1 MQNPFTLVLG
11 KSPLESISRLAQ
23 TNEIIDSFS
32 SEWMNQQ
39 IYMITGVWGSGK
51 TVMLTDI
58 SKHFRKDK
66 DWIVIELNPDRDLL
80 YSFAAKLYDQKNLK
94 DLFIKAKLDLSVL
107 RIGVS
112 IEKSNPFLI
121 FRGKLYWHMYKGWIG
136 NGIFNRSRSRWSG
149 IDYIQRLADL
159 KIVRCGNLRPAWDGR
174 ASRSCATGLREDL
187 CRQAGR
193 CAL

>member
-1 MQNPFTLVLG
+1 
-11 KSPLESISRLAQ
+11 
-23 TNEIIDSFS
+23 
-32 SEWMNQQ
+32 
-39 IYMITGVWGSGK
+39 MITGVWGSGK

-80 YSFAAKLYDQKNLK
+80 YRFAAKLYDQKNLK

-121 FRGKLYWHMYKGWIG
+121 FRGNLY
-136 NGIFNRSRSRWSG
+136 
-149 IDYIQRLADL
+149 
-159 KIVRCGNLRPAWDGR
+159 
-174 ASRSCATGLREDL
+174 
-187 CRQAGR
+187 
-193 CAL
+193 

>member
-1 MQNPFTLVLG
+1 
-11 KSPLESISRLAQ
+11 
-23 TNEIIDSFS
+23 
-32 SEWMNQQ
+32 
-39 IYMITGVWGSGK
+39 MITGVWGSGK

-80 YSFAAKLYDQKNLK
+80 YSFAAKLYDQKKLK

-121 FRGKLYWHMYKGWIG
+121 FRGNLY
-136 NGIFNRSRSRWSG
+136 
-149 IDYIQRLADL
+149 
-159 KIVRCGNLRPAWDGR
+159 
-174 ASRSCATGLREDL
+174 
-187 CRQAGR
+187 
-193 CAL
+193 

>member
-1 MQNPFTLVLG
+1 
-11 KSPLESISRLAQ
+11 
-23 TNEIIDSFS
+23 
-32 SEWMNQQ
+32 
-39 IYMITGVWGSGK
+39 MITGVWGSGK

-66 DWIVIELNPDRDLL
+66 DWIVIELNPDRDSL

-121 FRGKLYWHMYKGWIG
+121 FRGNLY
-136 NGIFNRSRSRWSG
+136 
-149 IDYIQRLADL
+149 
-159 KIVRCGNLRPAWDGR
+159 
-174 ASRSCATGLREDL
+174 
-187 CRQAGR
+187 
-193 CAL
+193 

>member
-1 MQNPFTLVLG
+1 
-11 KSPLESISRLAQ
+11 
-23 TNEIIDSFS
+23 
-32 SEWMNQQ
+32 
-39 IYMITGVWGSGK
+39 MITCVWGSGK

-121 FRGKLYWHMYKGWIG
+121 FRGKLY
-136 NGIFNRSRSRWSG
+136 
-149 IDYIQRLADL
+149 
-159 KIVRCGNLRPAWDGR
+159 
-174 ASRSCATGLREDL
+174 
-187 CRQAGR
+187 
-193 CAL
+193 

>member
-1 MQNPFTLVLG
+1 
-11 KSPLESISRLAQ
+11 
-23 TNEIIDSFS
+23 
-32 SEWMNQQ
+32 
-39 IYMITGVWGSGK
+39 MITGVWGSGK

-80 YSFAAKLYDQKNLK
+80 YSFSAKLYDQKNLK

-121 FRGKLYWHMYKGWIG
+121 FRGNLY
-136 NGIFNRSRSRWSG
+136 
-149 IDYIQRLADL
+149 
-159 KIVRCGNLRPAWDGR
+159 
-174 ASRSCATGLREDL
+174 
-187 CRQAGR
+187 
-193 CAL
+193 

>member
-1 MQNPFTLVLG
+1 
-11 KSPLESISRLAQ
+11 
-23 TNEIIDSFS
+23 
-32 SEWMNQQ
+32 
-39 IYMITGVWGSGK
+39 MITGVWGSGK

-66 DWIVIELNPDRDLL
+66 DWIRYLL

-121 FRGKLYWHMYKGWIG
+121 FRGNLY
-136 NGIFNRSRSRWSG
+136 
-149 IDYIQRLADL
+149 
-159 KIVRCGNLRPAWDGR
+159 
-174 ASRSCATGLREDL
+174 
-187 CRQAGR
+187 
-193 CAL
+193 

>member
-1 MQNPFTLVLG
+1 
-11 KSPLESISRLAQ
+11 
-23 TNEIIDSFS
+23 
-32 SEWMNQQ
+32 
-39 IYMITGVWGSGK
+39 MITGVWGSGK

-66 DWIVIELNPDRDLL
+66 DWIVIELNSDRDLL

-121 FRGKLYWHMYKGWIG
+121 FRGKLY
-136 NGIFNRSRSRWSG
+136 
-149 IDYIQRLADL
+149 
-159 KIVRCGNLRPAWDGR
+159 
-174 ASRSCATGLREDL
+174 
-187 CRQAGR
+187 
-193 CAL
+193 

>member
-39 IYMITGVWGSGK
+39 IYMITGVRGSGK

-121 FRGKLYWHMYKGWIG
+121 FRGNLY
-136 NGIFNRSRSRWSG
+136 
-149 IDYIQRLADL
+149 
-159 KIVRCGNLRPAWDGR
+159 
-174 ASRSCATGLREDL
+174 
-187 CRQAGR
+187 
-193 CAL
+193 

>member
-1 MQNPFTLVLG
+1 
-11 KSPLESISRLAQ
+11 
-23 TNEIIDSFS
+23 
-32 SEWMNQQ
+32 
-39 IYMITGVWGSGK
+39 MITGVWGSGK

-80 YSFAAKLYDQKNLK
+80 YSFAKLYDQKNLK

-121 FRGKLYWHMYKGWIG
+121 FRGKLY
-136 NGIFNRSRSRWSG
+136 
-149 IDYIQRLADL
+149 
-159 KIVRCGNLRPAWDGR
+159 
-174 ASRSCATGLREDL
+174 
-187 CRQAGR
+187 
-193 CAL
+193 

>member
-11 KSPLESISRLAQ
+11 KSSLESISRLAQ

-107 RIGVS
+107 GIGVS
-112 IEKSNPFLI
+112 IEKSNLFLI
-121 FRGKLYWHMYKGWIG
+121 FRGNLYWYMVKGWIG

-149 IDYIQRLADL
+149 INYI
-159 KIVRCGNLRPAWDGR
+159 
-174 ASRSCATGLREDL
+174 
-187 CRQAGR
+187 
-193 CAL
+193 

>member
-1 MQNPFTLVLG
+1 
-11 KSPLESISRLAQ
+11 
-23 TNEIIDSFS
+23 
-32 SEWMNQQ
+32 
-39 IYMITGVWGSGK
+39 MITGVWGSGK

-112 IEKSNPFLI
+112 SEKANPFLI
-121 FRGKLYWHMYKGWIG
+121 FRGKLY
-136 NGIFNRSRSRWSG
+136 
-149 IDYIQRLADL
+149 
-159 KIVRCGNLRPAWDGR
+159 
-174 ASRSCATGLREDL
+174 
-187 CRQAGR
+187 
-193 CAL
+193 

>member
-32 SEWMNQQ
+32 SECMNQK
-39 IYMITGVWGSGK
+39 IYMITCVWGSGK

-107 RIGVS
+107 GIGVS

-121 FRGKLYWHMYKGWIG
+121 FRGNLY
-136 NGIFNRSRSRWSG
+136 
-149 IDYIQRLADL
+149 
-159 KIVRCGNLRPAWDGR
+159 
-174 ASRSCATGLREDL
+174 
-187 CRQAGR
+187 
-193 CAL
+193 

>member
-1 MQNPFTLVLG
+1 
-11 KSPLESISRLAQ
+11 
-23 TNEIIDSFS
+23 
-32 SEWMNQQ
+32 
-39 IYMITGVWGSGK
+39 MITGVWGSGK

-112 IEKSNPFLI
+112 IEKSHPFLI
-121 FRGKLYWHMYKGWIG
+121 FRGNLY
-136 NGIFNRSRSRWSG
+136 
-149 IDYIQRLADL
+149 
-159 KIVRCGNLRPAWDGR
+159 
-174 ASRSCATGLREDL
+174 
-187 CRQAGR
+187 
-193 CAL
+193 

>member
-1 MQNPFTLVLG
+1 
-11 KSPLESISRLAQ
+11 
-23 TNEIIDSFS
+23 
-32 SEWMNQQ
+32 
-39 IYMITGVWGSGK
+39 MITGVWGSGK

-66 DWIVIELNPDRDLL
+66 DWIAIDLNPDRDLL

-121 FRGKLYWHMYKGWIG
+121 FRGKLY
-136 NGIFNRSRSRWSG
+136 
-149 IDYIQRLADL
+149 
-159 KIVRCGNLRPAWDGR
+159 
-174 ASRSCATGLREDL
+174 
-187 CRQAGR
+187 
-193 CAL
+193 

>member
-1 MQNPFTLVLG
+1 
-11 KSPLESISRLAQ
+11 
-23 TNEIIDSFS
+23 
-32 SEWMNQQ
+32 
-39 IYMITGVWGSGK
+39 MITGVWGSGK
-51 TVMLTDI
+51 TVMLADI

-121 FRGKLYWHMYKGWIG
+121 FRGNLY
-136 NGIFNRSRSRWSG
+136 
-149 IDYIQRLADL
+149 
-159 KIVRCGNLRPAWDGR
+159 
-174 ASRSCATGLREDL
+174 
-187 CRQAGR
+187 
-193 CAL
+193 

>member
-1 MQNPFTLVLG
+1 
-11 KSPLESISRLAQ
+11 
-23 TNEIIDSFS
+23 
-32 SEWMNQQ
+32 
-39 IYMITGVWGSGK
+39 MITGVWGSGK

-112 IEKSNPFLI
+112 FDISRKFVLI
-121 FRGKLYWHMYKGWIG
+121 Y
-136 NGIFNRSRSRWSG
+136 
-149 IDYIQRLADL
+149 
-159 KIVRCGNLRPAWDGR
+159 V
-174 ASRSCATGLREDL
+174 
-187 CRQAGR
+187 
-193 CAL
+193 

>member
-1 MQNPFTLVLG
+1 
-11 KSPLESISRLAQ
+11 
-23 TNEIIDSFS
+23 
-32 SEWMNQQ
+32 
-39 IYMITGVWGSGK
+39 MITGVWGSGK
-51 TVMLTDI
+51 TVMLRDI

-121 FRGKLYWHMYKGWIG
+121 FRGNLY
-136 NGIFNRSRSRWSG
+136 
-149 IDYIQRLADL
+149 
-159 KIVRCGNLRPAWDGR
+159 
-174 ASRSCATGLREDL
+174 
-187 CRQAGR
+187 
-193 CAL
+193 